1 MEFDRQT
8 GEKISQHVDW
18 HSILKVHDAP
28 ISLLPHGSPFS
39 VSKLRVNEVV
49 YINDLSCFAV

>member
-1 MEFDRQT
+1 MEFVRQT
-8 GEKISQHVDW
+8 DGKILQHVDW

-28 ISLLPHGSPFS
+28 IYLSPHGSPFN
-39 VSKLRVNEVV
+39 VSKLRVNEVA